1 MSRSLLLLAAFLL
14 AACSQD
20 REAAPA
26 ATSASTGAPA
36 AATEPCPE
44 PEYRPLPEG
53 ISLGQPYLVRG
64 DRVYVT
70 RAGAERRRASL
81 ELLEGDPV
89 AAAESIVAQYE
100 AQGFNRLE
108 VPERDDGIVR
118 YAVRKGGV
126 GRVNISASSDR
137 GRNPSH
143 PRSVGVVAVDWE
155 FAPAPEAPGAGP
167 AADGDDAEENQ
178 G

>member
-1 MSRSLLLLAAFLL
+1 MSRKLLFVAAFLM

-20 REAAPA
+20 RDAAPETTIAAGEQA
-26 ATSASTGAPA
+26 ATTA
-36 AATEPCPE
+36 PCPE
-44 PEYRPLPEG
+44 PAYRPLPEG
-53 ISLGQPYLVRG
+53 ISLEQAYLVKG
-64 DRVYVT
+64 DRVYET
-70 RAGAERRRASL
+70 RAGAERRRAVL

-118 YAVRKGGV
+118 YAVRKRGV
-126 GRVNISASSDR
+126 GRVNVSATSDR

-143 PRSVGVVAVDWE
+143 PRSVGMVAVDWE
-155 FAPAPEAPGAGP
+155 FAPAPAASGAEP
-167 AADGDDAEENQ
+167 ADDVADAEGREE
-178 G
+178 